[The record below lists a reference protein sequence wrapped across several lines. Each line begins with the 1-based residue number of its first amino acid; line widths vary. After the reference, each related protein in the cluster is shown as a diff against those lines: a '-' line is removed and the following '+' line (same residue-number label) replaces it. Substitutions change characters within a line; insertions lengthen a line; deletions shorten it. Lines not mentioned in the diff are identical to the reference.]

1 MVLLAVLGA
10 IFLVWFLCLF
20 ILLLCSQ
27 FPQQLPSSDGL
38 PKLHSGVKKNLLL
51 VIAHPDD
58 ESM

>member
-1 MVLLAVLGA
+1 MILLAVLGV
-10 IFLVWFLCLF
+10 ILLVWFLCLL

-27 FPQQLPSSDGL
+27 FPQPLPSSDGL
-38 PKLHSGVKKNLLL
+38 PKLDSGVKKNLLL